1 VAPIDGRT
9 GIRMVDEGNLVRAS
23 DVGIVMITEVKPIS
37 VLFTLPQ
44 QQLVAVNKAL
54 ASGSVTVDAFD
65 TDNKI
70 ALDRGSLQVVDNQV
84 DPTTGTVRMKA
95 DFPNVDMQLWP
106 GQFVNVRVLIETLNQ
121 VVVIPT
127 PAVQR
132 GPNGTFSY
140 VVQAD
145 DVVASRTI
153 TVKQQTDTEAVIASG
168 IKPSERVVTTGFAR
182 LKDGSR
188 VVVTPGDK
196 ASPETA
202 AATAATAGVADTA
215 TPPAEAKR
223 KRSEG
228 RRHRDEAPQ
237 GGERSELTRRAKK
250 SEESSKQ

>member
-1 VAPIDGRT
+1 
-9 GIRMVDEGNLVRAS
+9 
-23 DVGIVMITEVKPIS
+23 
-37 VLFTLPQ
+37 
-44 QQLVAVNKAL
+44 
-54 ASGSVTVDAFD
+54 
-65 TDNKI
+65 
-70 ALDRGSLQVVDNQV
+70 
-84 DPTTGTVRMKA
+84 MKA

-106 GQFVNVRVLIETLNQ
+106 GQFVNVRVLIEMLNQ

-132 GPNGTFSY
+132 GPNGTFAY

-153 TVKQQTDTEAVIASG
+153 AVKQQTDTEAVIASG

-202 AATAATAGVADTA
+202 AATAATAGVVNTA
-215 TPPAEAKR
+215 VPAAEGKPKR
-223 KRSEG
+223 GEG
-228 RRHRDEAPQ
+228 RRQREQTGRSSERDEASR
-237 GGERSELTRRAKK
+237 RSKK